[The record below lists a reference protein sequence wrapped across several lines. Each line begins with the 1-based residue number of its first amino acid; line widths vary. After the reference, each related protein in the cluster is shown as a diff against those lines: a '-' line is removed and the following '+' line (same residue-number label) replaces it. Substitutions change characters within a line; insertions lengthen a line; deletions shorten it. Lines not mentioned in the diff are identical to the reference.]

1 MRNLLVLGN
10 PLKEAEMV
18 IVISVMNL
26 EKMTFKKHPVL
37 KLIISKVKNGENLT
51 WTMILLNNQIMKTM
65 AILSS
70 LARLI
75 LMIFSYINVN
85 NVKNNFYQREVW
97 PSMFASTQRAA
108 TTQLHKRHHPVHPL
122 LLLNLPQTMTLRT
135 QHIVNCVINL
145 LN

>member
-1 MRNLLVLGN
+1 
-10 PLKEAEMV
+10 
-18 IVISVMNL
+18 MNL

-97 PSMFASTQRAA
+97 PSMFAYTQRAA